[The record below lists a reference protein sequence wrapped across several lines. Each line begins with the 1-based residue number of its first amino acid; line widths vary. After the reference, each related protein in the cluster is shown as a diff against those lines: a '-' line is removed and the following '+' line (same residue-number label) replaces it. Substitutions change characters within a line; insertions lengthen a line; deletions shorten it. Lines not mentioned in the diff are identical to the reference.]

1 MIYGYCRISTPRQ
14 NLERQ
19 VRSIRVAYPY
29 AIIIREIYTGTK
41 MRERKEFEKLLRKV
55 ADGDTLV
62 FDSVSRM
69 SRTSQYGYKTY
80 EELYKRGV
88 SLIFLKEPH
97 INTSTYQ
104 QAMDNQFSVKIKT
117 GDQASDELMSGILNA
132 VNNYMLSLA
141 KRQIQLAFEQ
151 AEKEVVDLHQRTR
164 EGIETARLNGK
175 QIGLAQGTK
184 LVTKKSV
191 KSKRLIQK
199 YSRDFSGTLPD
210 KDCIKLIGISKGS
223 YYKYKRELK
232 LECSG
237 GMMKYTIMQCS
248 DKTK

>member
-19 VRSIRVAYPY
+19 VRNIRAAYSD
-29 AIIIREIYTGTK
+29 AVIIREIYTGTK

-55 ADGDTLV
+55 SDGDTLV

-69 SRTSQYGYKTY
+69 SRTSQDGYKTY

-88 SLIFLKEPH
+88 SLVFLKEPH

-151 AEKEVVDLHQRTR
+151 AEKEVVNLHQRTR

-175 QIGLAQGTK
+175 QIGLVQGTK

-199 YSRDFSGTLPD
+199 YSRDFFGTLPD
-210 KDCIKLIGISKGS
+210 KDCIKLIGLSKGS

-237 GMMKYTIMQCS
+237 
-248 DKTK
+248 